1 MDEIISLKQSFHK
14 RVKLMHENGLIA
26 RWLEQEIS
34 NLTKNDTKS
43 AIKNCYTQTWEKTR
57 IAINDISFLQ
67 ESLYKLRHLVTVFVL
82 LLITSSVVLI
92 LEIIYAFNIRR
103 ILFRMI
109 DTQLIRNDKYTT
121 Y

>member
-1 MDEIISLKQSFHK
+1 MIFKLIEIISLKRSFHE

-43 AIKNCYTQTWEKTR
+43 TIKNCYTQTWEKTR
-57 IAINDISFLQ
+57 IAINGISFLQ
-67 ESLYKLRHLVTVFVL
+67 ETLYKLRYFVMIFVL
-82 LLITSSVVLI
+82 LLTTSSVVLI
-92 LEIIYAFNIRR
+92 LEIIYAFNIRT

-109 DTQLIRNDKYTT
+109 NI
-121 Y
+121 